1 MSPYHF
7 MRAYTGADHV
17 EFSVRKN
24 DRDYGEKY
32 GKSTYLIARMGLVGQ
47 RGKTRDEV
55 LSGHPVTFKAFPVY
69 SHYPRKTYNEF
80 LRSAYMD
87 VSVQLRYS
95 GDIEV
100 PVYRVIFTPR
110 RNIGQKAINDLPA
123 KGIVKAWERGN
134 LKLPFMMPNDRAL
147 VNGQI
152 YTNWTYCAACF
163 VDERNEPAS
172 DKAIGDY
179 FRKLTKLYR
188 TGHYFDDTNKRWS
201 WNNPTGLNSVVF
213 YSSEDENSYSI
224 ARYSW
229 RFSAAK
235 FNSKD
240 AIAARMKII
249 KMGKEYKARAANS
262 EAANKAYHDFIRK
275 TYEPLTAKYYLR
287 YQLHCG
293 DYDFLNPNQSADTNA
308 RKIPINRHYLRCL
321 STRFNNYDLKGYLEK
336 YPGLKRQES
345 ALWNKTYG
353 TTRTKIG
360 TPEEQVQVFKKRYKE
375 IDKETKEII
384 YRVNRAAENA
394 ARAERSRQGWAN
406 VLNNAMAQVR
416 QDNQFIADHG
426 LVVTGNNTVMTV
438 KQARESAIQAAK
450 MQAMLDSAKSRSAS
464 HPSYDETPTGS
475 SSKFESTSH
484 QATQVA
490 QNNTQTPPTTSQSE
504 SEKARVEKEKQ
515 LKAAQE
521 QAKLEKEKRL
531 KAEQE
536 KARLAKE
543 KREKAKLEEAWR
555 RKAKLEQERLAR
567 EKTVYTVAYTWQ
579 AKSGLWWACGPIQ
592 CLAAGEHTEKQAL
605 DGVLGNKSIVGKTR
619 VYRCYQYKL
628 SGKAKDTA
636 GDLSEAQIRRG
647 SVCKIGQVGSSSD

>member
-1 MSPYHF
+1 
-7 MRAYTGADHV
+7 MRAYTHQDRV
-17 EFSVRKN
+17 EFTVRKG
-24 DRDYGEKY
+24 DRDYGSQY
-32 GKSTYLIARMGLVGQ
+32 GKASYAISRMVLVGQ
-47 RGKTRDEV
+47 RGKSRDEV
-55 LSGHPVTFKAFPVY
+55 LAGHPVIFRAFGY
-69 SHYPRKTYNEF
+69 SQYPRKTYGEF

-87 VSVQLRYS
+87 VSVQFRYFKKY
-95 GDIEV
+95 

-110 RNIGQKAINDLPA
+110 RHISQEAINKLPP
-123 KGIVKAWERGN
+123 KGVVLHHWGYA
-134 LKLPFMMPNDRAL
+134 LPFMLPKDRTL
-147 VNGQI
+147 ISGQM
-152 YTNWTYCAACF
+152 YTNWTYCGACL
-163 VDERNEPAS
+163 VKNPRKPYEPS
-172 DKAIGDY
+172 SGKALGEF
-179 FRKLTKLYR
+179 FRKLNQSNM
-188 TGHYFDDTNKRWS
+188 GSDFDWTNKSRS
-201 WNNPTGLNSVVF
+201 WNNPSDLKTVMFFSH
-213 YSSEDENSYSI
+213 EDEKQYSI
-224 ARYSW
+224 GRYSW
-229 RFSAAK
+229 RFKVAK
-235 FNSKD
+235 FNAKD
-240 AIAARMKII
+240 SVLARANLINLEKA
-249 KMGKEYKARAANS
+249 YKARAANS

-275 TYEPLTAKYYLR
+275 TYEPLTAKYFLHNK
-287 YQLHCG
+287 LHCG
-293 DYDFLNPNQSADTNA
+293 DYEFRYVNRSAEYNA
-308 RKIPINRHYLRCL
+308 KFIPVNKHYLRCL
-321 STRFNNYDLKGYLEK
+321 SARFKDYDLKGYLAK
-336 YPGLKRQES
+336 YPELKRQES

-353 TTRTKIG
+353 TKRASIG
-360 TPEEQVQVFKKRYKE
+360 TPEEQVQAFKKRYKE
-375 IDKETKEII
+375 IDNETKDMI
-384 YRVNRAAENA
+384 YHANRAAENA

-426 LVVTGNNTVMTV
+426 LVVTNNNTVMTV
-438 KQARESAIQAAK
+438 KQARESAMQAAK

-515 LKAAQE
+515 LKADQE

-543 KREKAKLEEAWR
+543 KREKAKLEEARR

-579 AKSGLWWACGPIQ
+579 AKSGLWWACGPVQ
-592 CLAAGEHTEKQAL
+592 CLWAGEHTEKQAL
-605 DGVLGNKSIVGKTR
+605 DGVIGNKSIVGKTR

-647 SVCKIGQVGSSSD
+647 SVCKIGQVGDSSD